1 MMKKNKKTKNLDYF
15 KFKEYIAERKLL
27 KVIILRK
34 KIIFK
39 NKNLQKRHHYL
50 SMRFKISNLKKF
62 KKINY
67 HKSLQILL
75 KKIKK
80 MFTQ

>member
-15 KFKEYIAERKLL
+15 KLKEYIAERKLL

-39 NKNLQKRHHYL
+39 NKILQKRHHYL
-50 SMRFKISNLKKF
+50 SMRFKIYNLKKF
-62 KKINY
+62 KKINC
-67 HKSLQILL
+67 HKSLQNLL